1 MNDAVDLRR
10 QLQAA
15 GATAQDLR
23 AVDEVIRNLRAL
35 SGDPSASIAGLQSLS
50 IAALEAMKKFEFDL
64 RKRIDTSSD
73 SLYLSGNDEAPAK
86 YQPLVE
92 EYFRELSKRSGQVS
106 SQGAR

>member
-50 IAALEAMKKFEFDL
+50 IAALEAM
-64 RKRIDTSSD
+64 
-73 SLYLSGNDEAPAK
+73 
-86 YQPLVE
+86 
-92 EYFRELSKRSGQVS
+92 
-106 SQGAR
+106 